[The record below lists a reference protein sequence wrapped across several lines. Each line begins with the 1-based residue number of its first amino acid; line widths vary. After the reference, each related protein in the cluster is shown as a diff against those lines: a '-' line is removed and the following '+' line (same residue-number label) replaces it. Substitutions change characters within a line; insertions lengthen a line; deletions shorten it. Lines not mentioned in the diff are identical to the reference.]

1 MIDAPR
7 RGLMDA
13 LKHLAFIALTSCAA
27 APPPPPV
34 AAPAP
39 APPVAERPPDP
50 DLHRAPPP
58 KLLAIDWAQTPV
70 ADDASALALWRTIAP
85 TGADWEDKLREIPAS
100 HARPLALALLR
111 AGNFTCVTPPT
122 GACAKPAYD
131 VPAPTDAAT
140 LDDPCLRRRL
150 AMWALEQLEPADV
163 PAARDALFAI
173 AAIPPPES
181 ELVEAVLRLTRDV
194 PQDERLAVLAVAW
207 SAGQRDLVN
216 AAVGPLDEAHL
227 FTAVAKHHIAGA
239 LDVLSPEAHRAAY
252 LAAITD
258 EALAAKAR
266 LSAITELA
274 ARPAPDLTKA
284 LLTATRAKDCS
295 VAAAA
300 ARALHDPKYLPRLPR
315 TTNPTVA
322 MRALCVLA
330 SYEGLQAADEPSL
343 LATYLPPRGLERTT
357 ITYDALSTT
366 DDDGDG
372 DVHTTHAA
380 ELVPRA
386 EAVLPEREDL
396 VRAFAHCTGTICV
409 SDDHEFRFVWK
420 PAAGGLQLTRLDL
433 ADRPPC

>member
-1 MIDAPR
+1 
-7 RGLMDA
+7 MDVIRNA
-13 LKHLAFIALTSCAA
+13 AFIALAACATA
-27 APPPPPV
+27 PTPPPPAAPAPPPPVV
-34 AAPAP
+34 APRA
-39 APPVAERPPDP
+39 PDP
-50 DLHRAPPP
+50 DLHRTPPP
-58 KLLAIDWAQTPV
+58 PVLAIDWAGTPV
-70 ADDASALALWRTIAP
+70 DDDAAAIALWRAIAP
-85 TGADWEDKLREIPAS
+85 TGADWEDKLHEVPAS

-111 AGNFTCVTPPT
+111 AGNFTCVVPAT

-131 VPAPTDAAT
+131 VPAPSDAAT

-163 PAARDALFAI
+163 PAARDALLAI

-181 ELVEAVLRLTRDV
+181 ELVEAVLRLTREV
-194 PQDERLAVLAVAW
+194 SQDERLAILAVAW
-207 SAGQRDLVN
+207 TARQHDLVN

-227 FTAVAKHHIAGA
+227 FAAVQKHHIAGA

-252 LAAITD
+252 LAAVTD

-266 LSAITELA
+266 ISAITELA
-274 ARPAPDLTKA
+274 AKPSPELTRA
-284 LLTATRAKDCS
+284 LIAATRARDCS

-300 ARALHDPKYLPRLPR
+300 TRALHDPRYLPTLPR
-315 TTNPTVA
+315 TTNPAVA

-343 LATYLPPRGLERTT
+343 LASYLPARGLERTT
-357 ITYDALSTT
+357 ITYDPLST
-366 DDDGDG
+366 DDPDGDG
-372 DVHTTHAA
+372 DVHTAHAA
-380 ELVPRA
+380 DLVPRA

-420 PAAGGLQLTRLDL
+420 PAGGGLQLTRIDL